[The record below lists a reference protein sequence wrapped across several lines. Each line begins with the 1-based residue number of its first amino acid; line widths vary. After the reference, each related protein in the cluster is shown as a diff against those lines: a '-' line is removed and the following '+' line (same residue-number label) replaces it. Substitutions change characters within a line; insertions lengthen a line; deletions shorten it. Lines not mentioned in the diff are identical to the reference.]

1 MLISS
6 IYISANHGAC
16 PEVFWHEK
24 IHTQSTIL
32 RGNDTGFL
40 PGETTRELVHSH
52 QGSGSSPT
60 SRLYW
65 GSADHQVRQ
74 LRYDNIV
81 SPTAPLNGLNFS
93 SLLETFPSSLPTSS
107 PPKADLTS
115 VHTILP
121 TYLGSKPQTEK
132 GKRTHGRGS
141 AVSPFEDL
149 KK

>member
-1 MLISS
+1 M
-6 IYISANHGAC
+6 
-16 PEVFWHEK
+16 
-24 IHTQSTIL
+24 
-32 RGNDTGFL
+32 
-40 PGETTRELVHSH
+40 ELVLKYSGTKRFILSLPYFVGMI
-52 QGSGSSPT
+52 QGFFLEKLPENLFTVTRDQASSLPFAFSG
-60 SRLYW
+60 LGW
-65 GSADHQVRQ
+65 QDADSQVRQ

-115 VHTILP
+115 VHSILP
-121 TYLGSKPQTEK
+121 TYLGSKPATEK

-141 AVSPFEDL
+141 AVSPFEDI

>member
-1 MLISS
+1 M
-6 IYISANHGAC
+6 
-16 PEVFWHEK
+16 
-24 IHTQSTIL
+24 
-32 RGNDTGFL
+32 
-40 PGETTRELVHSH
+40 ELVLKYSGTKRFILSLPYFVGMI
-52 QGSGSSPT
+52 QGFFLEKLPENLFTVTRDQVRLWSPDKT
-60 SRLYW
+60 PYQ
-65 GSADHQVRQ
+65 AQVTDKQVRQ

-121 TYLGSKPQTEK
+121 TYLGSKPATEK
-132 GKRTHGRGS
+132 GKRTHGRRS

>member
-1 MLISS
+1 M
-6 IYISANHGAC
+6 
-16 PEVFWHEK
+16 
-24 IHTQSTIL
+24 
-32 RGNDTGFL
+32 
-40 PGETTRELVHSH
+40 ELVLKYSGTKRFILSLPYFVGMI
-52 QGSGSSPT
+52 QGFFLEKLPENLFTVTRDQVRLSSPDKT
-60 SRLYW
+60 PYQ
-65 GSADHQVRQ
+65 AQVTDDQVRQ

-121 TYLGSKPQTEK
+121 TYLGSKPATEK

-141 AVSPFEDL
+141 AVSPFEDI